1 MRIIVGN
8 RNLNAFQFIVVLVI
22 ILGFIIGTYD
32 HANMILKKGLLSA
45 RPEMPIV
52 FNIFWDTLVIGDILV
67 ILLLLKNIKIGLDL
81 ASIIIVT
88 DVIVNSTSVG
98 IDYYYH
104 RNFVMFGLFTQIPF
118 MIFVLYYR
126 RDFANI

>member
-8 RNLNAFQFIVVLVI
+8 RNLNALQFIVVLVI

-67 ILLLLKNIKIGLDL
+67 ILLLLKNLKIGLDL

-88 DVIVNSTSVG
+88 DVIVNSTSAG